1 MRLEKIKLA
10 GFKSFVDPTTLVL
23 PGRLIGIVGPNGC
36 GKSNLIDAVRF
47 VIGESSARHLRG
59 SAMSDVIFNGSA
71 SRTPVSLASVELI
84 FDNGD
89 GRAGGEFAR
98 YAQISVKRQVTREGQ
113 SQYFLNGSRCRRRD
127 IMDLFLGTGLGPRSY
142 AIIEQG
148 MVSRFIEARP
158 EELRLFIEEAAGL
171 SKYKERR
178 RETEIKL
185 EHTRANLERVADIR
199 RELQGQV
206 NRLARQARKAE
217 KFRELEREIVR
228 HRHQLLAM
236 QWREADDAY
245 RCRQAELNDL
255 ERRLKAEEAQCQL
268 ARKAAAQ
275 ARREVEDL
283 EKQLQRHQA
292 DLYRIDADISRCD
305 QALRH
310 AEQSRRQRRQRL
322 EEWRQELERTR
333 ATLAQDQEQLAEL
346 KAQRNR
352 LEAELAEAKRRAED
366 DRQAQRQRENQWR
379 QARKRHGQCL
389 DRLRRLK
396 EALRLTQVEIQHRE
410 QRRDEIQRRLEG
422 LAAQKNDLAA
432 QIQALDTRS
441 TETELEGLGDRYRA
455 VQDRLQRLEESRR
468 RLQQEIHQHQE
479 RQQQLAGRIHRL
491 EGQIGGLET
500 LQRHALGK
508 DRQRL
513 EEWLAQRGWQSL
525 PRLAETLVVE
535 PGWERAVETALDR
548 WLQALCLPDLPAEVE
563 AAPESIAVVCD
574 ASPDHL
580 PPDSLAGK
588 VPPGHPAVALLL
600 PYRCSDALA
609 AALSRRGELEPHQRW
624 ITPAGDQV
632 GPNGVFVNRDRS
644 EEPGILERQTLLREY
659 RDQLQSC
666 RHQETQLR
674 RSLEQLAA
682 RLADV
687 NAQGERLRAEE
698 RELGTARIRLQA
710 ALQSARQRRREME
723 ERLSGLER
731 EQQAAAARFGH
742 LAKEIDRMNQRR
754 EQTRQETETL
764 QAELRRLNDELERT
778 GSVHE
783 QATRQAHR
791 SREKVLRLEAALE
804 HTESALSLLHN
815 QVQRTER
822 QCRELESRIRQTQ
835 GEQERDDEP
844 IERYRQELEELLRQR
859 PLLEE
864 RLATVRTRLQEAV
877 ERLREQ
883 EGLSQHRET
892 ARDRAREALEQAR
905 LQAEAAR
912 VRFESV
918 QEQIRTAGVDLART
932 LESLPEEGE
941 PESWHQ
947 RLARLEKE
955 QARLGDVNFA
965 AIEEHRL
972 HSERLRFLD
981 KQCHD
986 LENALALLEKA
997 IRTIDRETRTRF
1009 RETFTAVDGH
1019 FRRRFPALF
1028 GGGEARLELTS
1039 DDPLEAGV
1047 RIVARPPGKRN
1058 SSIHLLSGGE
1068 KALTAIALVFSFFE
1082 LNPAPFCILDE
1093 VDAPLDD
1100 ANVGRYCRLLQSMAE
1115 RVQFLF
1121 VTHNKIT
1128 MEIADQLIG
1137 VTMREPGVSRIVAV
1151 DLQQAAEMAA

>member
-36 GKSNLIDAVRF
+36 GKSNLIDAIRF
-47 VIGESSARHLRG
+47 VIGESSAKHLRG
-59 SAMSDVIFNGSA
+59 SAMSDVIFNGSTGRA
-71 SRTPVSLASVELI
+71 PTSLASVELI
-84 FDNGD
+84 FDNED

-127 IMDLFLGTGLGPRSY
+127 VMDLFLGTGLGPRSY

-178 RETEIKL
+178 RETETKL

-199 RELQGQV
+199 NELKAQV
-206 NRLARQARKAE
+206 GRLARQARKAE
-217 KFRELEREIVR
+217 KFRELERQIIR

-245 RCRQAELNDL
+245 RRRQAELSDL
-255 ERRLKAEEAQCQL
+255 ERRLKSEEAQWQL
-268 ARKAAAQ
+268 SRKAAAQ
-275 ARREVEDL
+275 ARREVEAL
-283 EKQLQRHQA
+283 EKQLQQHQA
-292 DLYRIDADISRCD
+292 DLYRINADISRCD

-322 EEWRQELERTR
+322 EEWRQELERAR

-346 KAQRNR
+346 KAQRNQ
-352 LEAELAEAKRRAED
+352 LQTELAEARRRAED
-366 DRQAQRQRENQWR
+366 DRRMQVQRESQWR
-379 QARKRHGQCL
+379 QARKRHSQCL
-389 DRLRRLK
+389 DRLRRLE
-396 EALRLTQVEIQHRE
+396 EALRLTEVEIQHRE
-410 QRRDEIQRRLEG
+410 QRRDELQRRLEA
-422 LAAQKNDLAA
+422 LVAQKNDLAA
-432 QIQALDTRS
+432 EMGTLDIRS
-441 TETELEGLGDRYRA
+441 TETELESLDDRHRTL
-455 VQDRLQRLEESRR
+455 QERLQGLEETRR
-468 RLQQEIHQHQE
+468 RLQQEAQQHEQHQQ
-479 RQQQLAGRIHRL
+479 RLAGRIHRL
-491 EGQIGGLET
+491 EGRIGGLET

-508 DRQRL
+508 DRKPL
-513 EEWLAQRGWQSL
+513 ERWLAQRGWQSL
-525 PRLAETLVVE
+525 PRLAETLEVE
-535 PGWERAVETALDR
+535 PGWERAVETALER
-548 WLQALCLPDLPAEVE
+548 WLQALCLPDLPTEIE
-563 AAPESIAVVCD
+563 AAPDSVAIVCD
-574 ASPDHL
+574 TSPEQL

-588 VPPGHPAVALLL
+588 VSPGHPAVALLV
-600 PYRCSDALA
+600 PYRCSDSLS
-609 AALSRRGELEPHQRW
+609 AALSRRGELEHHQRW
-624 ITPAGDQV
+624 ITPNGDQV
-632 GPNGVFVNRDRS
+632 GPNGVFVNRERS

-659 RDQLQSC
+659 RAQLQSC
-666 RHQETQLR
+666 RHQQSQLR
-674 RSLEQLAA
+674 QALAQISE
-682 RLADV
+682 RLADID
-687 NAQGERLRAEE
+687 AQLARLRTEE
-698 RELGTARIRLQA
+698 RDLGAARIRLQA
-710 ALQSARQRRREME
+710 TLQSARQRRQEME
-723 ERLSGLER
+723 ARLEKMER
-731 EQQAAAARFGH
+731 EHRDAAARFDR
-742 LAKEIDRMNQRR
+742 LAEEIDELNRRRDRTRR
-754 EQTRQETETL
+754 EVETL
-764 QAELRRLNDELERT
+764 QAELRRTNDELERA
-778 GSVHE
+778 GSVNE
-783 QATRQAHR
+783 QAARQAHR
-791 SREKVLRLEAALE
+791 SREEVLRLETARE
-804 HTESALSLLHN
+804 HADSALSLLQN
-815 QVQRTER
+815 QVQRTEQ
-822 QCRELESRIRQTQ
+822 QCRELEERLRKAQE
-835 GEQERDDEP
+835 EQNRDDEP
-844 IERYRQELEELLRQR
+844 LERHRQELEERLQRR

-864 RLATVRTRLQEAV
+864 RLATLRSQLQQAI

-883 EGLSQHRET
+883 ESLNQHRET
-892 ARDRAREALEQAR
+892 ARDRARETLEAVR

-912 VRFESV
+912 VRFETA
-918 QEQIRTAGVDLART
+918 QEQVRTAGVDLARV
-932 LESLPEEGE
+932 LASLPEEAE
-941 PESWHQ
+941 PESWRR
-947 RLARLEKE
+947 RLEQLEKE

-997 IRTIDRETRTRF
+997 IRTIDRETRARF

-1019 FRRRFPALF
+1019 FRQRFPALF
-1028 GGGEARLELTS
+1028 GGGEARLELTG

-1100 ANVGRYCRLLQSMAE
+1100 ANVDRYCRLLQSMAE

>member
-36 GKSNLIDAVRF
+36 GKSNIIDAIRF
-47 VIGESSARHLRG
+47 VIGESSAKHLRG

-71 SRTPVSLASVELI
+71 NRAPVSLASVELI

-89 GRAGGEFAR
+89 GQAGGEFAR

-127 IMDLFLGTGLGPRSY
+127 VMDLFLGTGLGPRSY

-185 EHTRANLERVADIR
+185 AHTRANLERVADIR

-217 KFRELEREIVR
+217 KFRELEQEIVR

-245 RCRQAELNDL
+245 RRRQAELSEL
-255 ERRLKAEEAQCQL
+255 ERRSKAEESQWQL

-275 ARREVEDL
+275 ARREVEEL

-310 AEQSRRQRRQRL
+310 AEQARRQRRQRL
-322 EEWRQELERTR
+322 EEWREELERTR
-333 ATLAQDQEQLAEL
+333 TTLAQDQEQLAEL
-346 KAQRNR
+346 KAQRER
-352 LEAELAEAKRRAED
+352 LEAELAEARRRAEN
-366 DRQAQRQRENQWR
+366 DRQAQRQRENEWR
-379 QARKRHGQCL
+379 QARRRHGQYL
-389 DRLRRLK
+389 DRLRRL
-396 EALRLTQVEIQHRE
+396 EETLRLTEVEIRHHQ
-410 QRRDEIQRRLEG
+410 QRQEELQRHLEG
-422 LAAQKNDLAA
+422 LGAQKDALTT
-432 QIQALDTRS
+432 QIGALDTRPA
-441 TETELEGLGDRYRA
+441 ETELEELDDRYRA
-455 VQDRLQRLEESRR
+455 LQERLRRLEETRR
-468 RLQQEIHQHQE
+468 RLEQEIQQHQE
-479 RQQQLAGRIHRL
+479 RRQQLDGRIHRL
-491 EGQIGGLET
+491 EGRISGLET

-508 DRQRL
+508 DRQWL
-513 EEWLAQRGWQSL
+513 ERWLAQRGWQSR

-535 PGWERAVETALDR
+535 SGWERAVETVLER
-548 WLQALCLPDLPAEVE
+548 WLQALCLPELPADVE
-563 AAPESIAVVCD
+563 DVPESIAIVCE
-574 ASPDHL
+574 ASSGRL

-588 VPPGHPAVALLL
+588 VSTGHPAAALLAH
-600 PYRCSDALA
+600 YRCSDSLA

-624 ITPAGDQV
+624 ITPTGDQV
-632 GPNGVFVNRDRS
+632 GPNALFVNRNQS
-644 EEPGILERQTLLREY
+644 EEPGILERQSLLRQYGDE
-659 RDQLQSC
+659 LGSC
-666 RHQETQLR
+666 RHEQTQLR
-674 RSLEQLAA
+674 RSLERLSA
-682 RLADV
+682 RLADTD
-687 NAQGERLRAEE
+687 AQLERLRAEE
-698 RELGTARIRLQA
+698 RKLGAARIRLQA
-710 ALQSARQRRREME
+710 ALQSARQRRQEME
-723 ERLSGLER
+723 ERLAGLEGEHR
-731 EQQAAAARFGH
+731 AAAERQRR
-742 LAKEIDRMNQRR
+742 LVEEIDQLKRRR
-754 EQTRQETETL
+754 EQTRQEVETL
-764 QAELRRLNDELERT
+764 QTELRRSSDEVERA

-783 QATRQAHR
+783 QAARQAHR
-791 SREKVLRLEAALE
+791 SREEVLRLESALE
-804 HTESALSLLHN
+804 HAESALSLLHN

-822 QCRELESRIRQTQ
+822 QCRDLDSRIRQTQ
-835 GEQERDDEP
+835 GEQDRDDEP

-883 EGLSQHRET
+883 EGLSQRRET
-892 ARDRAREALEQAR
+892 ARDQAREALEAAR
-905 LQAEAAR
+905 LAAEASR
-912 VRFESV
+912 VRFETV
-918 QEQIRTAGVDLART
+918 QDQVRTAGVDLART
-932 LESLPEEGE
+932 LESLPEEAE
-941 PESWHQ
+941 PESWRQ
-947 RLARLEKE
+947 RLARLEKA

-986 LENALALLEKA
+986 LENALDLLEKA
-997 IRTIDRETRTRF
+997 IRTIDRETRARF

-1028 GGGEARLELTS
+1028 GGGEARLELTGN
-1039 DDPLEAGV
+1039 DPLEAGV

-1100 ANVGRYCRLLQSMAE
+1100 ANVDRYCRLLQSMAE

-1151 DLQQAAEMAA
+1151 DLQRAAEMAA